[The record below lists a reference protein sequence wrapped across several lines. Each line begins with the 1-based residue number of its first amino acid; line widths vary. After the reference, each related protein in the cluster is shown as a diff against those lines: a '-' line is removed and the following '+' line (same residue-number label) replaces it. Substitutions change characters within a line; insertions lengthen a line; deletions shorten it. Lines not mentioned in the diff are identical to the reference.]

1 MRRYHACLLRSGDL
15 MLALLRLLQD
25 GRFHSGEALGA
36 ALGVS
41 RSAVWKQLQALQAE
55 LSLPLHKVRG
65 RGYRLVTPLQL
76 LDADWLNAQVG
87 VPHWRACVMPSVD
100 STNAE
105 ALRLLPAAQA
115 LPFYVLAERQ
125 TSGRGRRGR
134 TWVSP
139 FGENLY
145 YSLVVRIEGGM
156 RQLEGMSLAVGL
168 ALLRVVR
175 GFGVVDAGLKWPN
188 DVLVGERKLAGILL
202 ELSGDPADV
211 CHVVIGIGLNVN
223 MLAAE
228 PGVIGQPWTSMRAE
242 LGVLLNRNELVGEL
256 NRHLSRYLDI
266 QLREGF
272 AALQNEWEA
281 DHLWQGR
288 VVALTAGGEPV
299 EGVVLGVD
307 LSGAIRLRVDGV
319 ERSFSG
325 GELSLRLRDDS

>member
-1 MRRYHACLLRSGDL
+1 MRALLRGGAH

-36 ALGVS
+36 ELGIS
-41 RSAVWKQLQALQAE
+41 RSAVWKQLQALQTE

-65 RGYRLVTPLQL
+65 RGYRLATPLLL
-76 LDADWLNAQVG
+76 LDADWLKAQVSS
-87 VPHWRACVMPSVD
+87 PHWQVCVMPSVD

-105 ALRLLPAAQA
+105 ALRLLPTTQSI
-115 LPFYVLAERQ
+115 PYYVLAERQ
-125 TSGRGRRGR
+125 TNGRGRRGR
-134 TWVSP
+134 SWVSP

-145 YSLVVRIEGGM
+145 YSLVVRVEGGM

-168 ALLRVVR
+168 ALLQVIR
-175 GFGVVDAGLKWPN
+175 GAGVAEAGLKWPN

-223 MLAAE
+223 MLAIDSD
-228 PGVIGQPWTSMRAE
+228 VIGQPWTSMRAE
-242 LGVLLNRNELVGEL
+242 LGCLLNRNELVAEL
-256 NRHLSRYLDI
+256 NRQLSRYLEI

-272 AALQNEWEA
+272 AALQDEWQA
-281 DHLWQGR
+281 CHLWQGR
-288 VVALTAGGEPV
+288 TVALTAGGEPI
-299 EGVVLGVD
+299 EGEVLGVD
-307 LSGAIRLRVDGV
+307 HSGAIRLRINGL